1 MVSGPPPPLLDME
14 GEVPERLGPMM
25 TTLPPVRGKLLKD
38 ANLAPYTWFRVGGP
52 ADWLFLPEDE
62 ADLAGFLKTLDP
74 AIPVT
79 VLGVGS
85 NVIVRDGGIE
95 GVVIRLMGKYW
106 GSVEAGDDLTLT
118 ARSGALD
125 LSVAKTAARHGIR
138 GLEFLSGIPGSL
150 GGATR
155 TNAGCYGQELR
166 DVLVGLEAYLRDGT
180 HVAYRGPGRASN
192 LPEAQFSYRHSD
204 LPTDLIVT
212 KLTLEGSGTG
222 APDAILAEIEA
233 LQARRAETQPIKDK
247 TSGSTFANPDPPG
260 TPNQRSAWKLIDAAG
275 CRGLKVGGAQV
286 SPKHCNFLINTGD
299 ATAADLEALGELVRA
314 QVWDSQGVK
323 LRWEV
328 RRIGRIKP
336 PLP

>member
-1 MVSGPPPPLLDME
+1 
-14 GEVPERLGPMM
+14 
-25 TTLPPVRGKLLKD
+25 
-38 ANLAPYTWFRVGGP
+38 
-52 ADWLFLPEDE
+52 
-62 ADLAGFLKTLDP
+62 
-74 AIPVT
+74 
-79 VLGVGS
+79 
-85 NVIVRDGGIE
+85 VIVRDGGIE

-118 ARSGALD
+118 ARPGALD

-166 DVLVGLEAYLRDGT
+166 DVLVGLEGYLRDGT
-180 HVAYRGPGRASN
+180 HIAYRGPGRAGN

-204 LPTDLIVT
+204 LPNDLVVT